1 MTYSGKNDHAN
12 FCFINNKEIYLK
24 KEDAGFKSLLKSE
37 IMSLLLRIQY
47 EGADIEPL
55 YWQSLANRVLLI
67 EFVEINII
75 SNLDFIYIFVW
86 VYSG

>member
-24 KEDAGFKSLLKSE
+24 KEGAGFKSLLKSE

-55 YWQSLANRVLLI
+55 Y
-67 EFVEINII
+67 
-75 SNLDFIYIFVW
+75 
-86 VYSG
+86 